1 MKSTL
6 TKLYRAYMPITARE
20 AIMARRRAPIW
31 QRHGVIFIHV
41 PKCAGSSVNDA
52 LYGRFM
58 GHIPADIIARFC
70 TAQTAAIPAFA
81 LLRDPVARAVSAY
94 RFVRAGSGTGP
105 GVTAQVRAPERYQ
118 IPAFESFDRFA
129 QEWLP
134 DQNLK
139 KADPVFRSQASYVC
153 DADGKVLVDHLGR
166 VEDMTPTTAWLS
178 DLLGRKIEIGRTNI
192 TAPSA
197 STAGQAASAESR
209 RVIEDIYKADV
220 TLLNR

>member
-1 MKSTL
+1 MKAAL
-6 TKLYRAYMPITARE
+6 TNLYRTYMPNTARE
-20 AIMARRRAPIW
+20 AIMARRRAAIW

-70 TAQTAAIPAFA
+70 DRRTAAIPAFS

-94 RFVRAGSGTGP
+94 RFVRAGSGVGS

-129 QEWLP
+129 QDWLP
-134 DQNLK
+134 AQTLA
-139 KADPVFRSQASYVC
+139 KADPVFRTQTSYVC
-153 DADGKVLVDHLGR
+153 DAKGKVLVEHLGR
-166 VEDMTPTTAWLS
+166 VEDMTSTTVWLS
-178 DLLGRKIEIGRTNI
+178 DLLGRSVEIGRTNV
-192 TAPSA
+192 TAPSERVPELEPSLA
-197 STAGQAASAESR
+197 SR
-209 RVIEDIYKADV
+209 RIIELVYKDDIA
-220 TLLNR
+220 LLNR